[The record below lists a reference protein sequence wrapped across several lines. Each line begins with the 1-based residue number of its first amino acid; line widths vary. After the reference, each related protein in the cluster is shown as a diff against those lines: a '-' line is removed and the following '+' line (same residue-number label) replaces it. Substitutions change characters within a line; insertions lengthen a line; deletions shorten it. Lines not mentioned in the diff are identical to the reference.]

1 MFELEHGEPPRKT
14 VQPQSIWLWLSQLI
28 RCVIVLVTLSERN
41 TGGSGLQGYSPVLL
55 AAAFAKVLST
65 REGYGPP

>member
-1 MFELEHGEPPRKT
+1 
-14 VQPQSIWLWLSQLI
+14 VQPQSTWLWLSQLI
-28 RCVIVLVTLSERN
+28 RYAIVLMTLSERN

-55 AAAFAKVLST
+55 GAFAKVLTT

>member
-1 MFELEHGEPPRKT
+1 MKT
-14 VQPQSIWLWLSQLI
+14 VQQQSIWLWLSQLT
-28 RCVIVLVTLSERN
+28 RCAIVLVTLSERN

-55 AAAFAKVLST
+55 GVVAFAKLLTT

>member
-1 MFELEHGEPPRKT
+1 MKT

-41 TGGSGLQGYSPVLL
+41 TGGSGLQGYSPVLQ
-55 AAAFAKVLST
+55 
-65 REGYGPP
+65 G